1 MPRVRRMPAVW
12 PIAGLAL
19 GAALGVAAC
28 SRRSAASVGEP
39 LRVAA
44 AADLSLAFE
53 ELGAAYEKTTGR
65 KVVLSFGATGL
76 LERQIVEG
84 APFDVFAAADVSF
97 VDDAIKAGACAAKSK
112 QVYAVGKL
120 AIVAAPGIAF
130 VPTGISDLADARITR
145 IAIANPEHAPYGR
158 AARQSLKRAGVWN
171 SVEPKLVYGENVH
184 QALEFAESGNADA
197 AIVALS
203 LLTGRRQGVVSVP
216 PDLHDPI
223 EQALAVC
230 ARSDAAA
237 HAAES
242 FCAYVMSPAGRA
254 VMDRYGFSPAD
265 ASLPGLK
272 RGSTEP

>member
-1 MPRVRRMPAVW
+1 M
-12 PIAGLAL
+12 AGLAL
-19 GAALGVAAC
+19 AAAFGAAAC
-28 SRRSAASVGEP
+28 SRRSPPSGVEP

-44 AADLSLAFE
+44 AADLSFAFE
-53 ELGAAYEKTTGR
+53 ELGSAYEKTTGQ

-84 APFDVFAAADVSF
+84 APFDIFAAADVSF
-97 VDDAIKAGACAAKSK
+97 VEDAIEAGACASNSK

-120 AIVAAPGIAF
+120 AIVAAPGSAF
-130 VPTGISDLADARITR
+130 VPTSVSDLADPRITR
-145 IAIANPEHAPYGR
+145 VAIANPEHAPYGR
-158 AARQSLKRAGVWN
+158 AARQSLERAGVWT

-203 LLTGRRQGVVSVP
+203 LVIGRRQGVVSVP

-230 ARSDAAA
+230 ARSSAAA
-237 HAAES
+237 RAAES

-254 VMDRYGFSPAD
+254 VLGKYGFSSAD
-265 ASLPGLK
+265 AIAARPET
-272 RGSTEP
+272 R